1 MIIIDSSGWIEYFT
15 DGPLKKRYDKH
26 IADASVIVVPTIVIY
41 EVYRKIRRDSS
52 EKSAVRAA
60 RSLTDH
66 TVVPLTETIALTA
79 AELGLEHSLH
89 LADSIIY
96 ATAFEHGCRLVTS
109 DAHFEGLGNVV
120 YIRKA

>member
-1 MIIIDSSGWIEYFT
+1 M
-15 DGPLKKRYDKH
+15 DKALSA
-26 IADASVIVVPTIVIY
+26 ISLMQRTVIV
-41 EVYRKIRRDSS
+41 
-52 EKSAVRAA
+52 
-60 RSLTDH
+60 H
-66 TVVPLTETIALTA
+66 LTETIALTA

-109 DAHFEGLGNVV
+109 DAHFEGLANVV